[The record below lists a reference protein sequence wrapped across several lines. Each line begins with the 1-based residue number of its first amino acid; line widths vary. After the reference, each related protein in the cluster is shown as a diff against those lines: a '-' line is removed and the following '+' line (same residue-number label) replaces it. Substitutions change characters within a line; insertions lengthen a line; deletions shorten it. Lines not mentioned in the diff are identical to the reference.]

1 MEIIFKN
8 ANFDQ
13 SVLQQFANTHSMRN
27 EILSLMVE
35 KGLNDDC
42 YVKML
47 DYTIDL
53 FESQGLGADYYGY
66 HNISHELEVTYVA
79 LLAINQ
85 NRVEFTDEDVR
96 YLYVAALFHD
106 FDPQKSVDKPHEE
119 SVLKFIGMD
128 KKLLQLLKEANIDLE
143 IIKTLILRTT
153 YPWSGKI
160 RDSAEIQ
167 IKEAFNNS
175 DLTRNN
181 LPYQEHVMEMGW
193 YLSVVDRISG
203 YALGDFTKAMEMAK
217 MNAHALAWRPS
228 LIVRSAVAY
237 FEELL
242 NKETDMAKGILKV
255 LPKEMRKNFFDTVLS
270 FMKIRQQEIT
280 IQADYSYENLKL
292 VPTIESMATRE
303 DPKFIKALYE
313 IFLELP
319 SPLQFEKENF
329 EELVK
334 DPQVVINTLRI
345 NDKDGEIV
353 GFAKGGPLENY
364 KLREE
369 IRDENYGLSNTIF
382 LEPIALKMGYW
393 GLKGGSE
400 MRHMFIMQAHSMK
413 FKFMTSF
420 ALRDVIRARI
430 DKEQAEFV
438 TLFDPERW
446 DYYRIKI

>member
-1 MEIIFKN
+1 M
-8 ANFDQ
+8 DRV
-13 SVLQQFANTHSMRN
+13 VLQEFANIHSMRN
-27 EILSLMVE
+27 EILNLMV
-35 KGLNDDC
+35 KNGLEDDC
-42 YVKML
+42 YIEML
-47 DYTIDL
+47 DYTIEL
-53 FESQGLGADYYGY
+53 FESQGLGIDYYGY
-66 HNISHELEVTYVA
+66 HNINHELEVTYIS
-79 LLAINQ
+79 LLAMAQEKI
-85 NRVEFTDEDVR
+85 ELTEEDVK

-119 SVLKFIGMD
+119 SVLKFISMD
-128 KKLLQLLKEANIDLE
+128 RKLRQLINTAKLDLE
-143 IIKTLILRTT
+143 IIKVMILRTT
-153 YPWSGKI
+153 YPWSGDLRKN
-160 RDSAEIQ
+160 AEIQ
-167 IKEAFNNS
+167 INQCFQNS

-181 LPYQEHVMEMGW
+181 QQYQQHIIEMGW

-255 LPKEMRKNFFDTVLS
+255 LPKNMRKNFFDTVLS
-270 FMKIRQQEIT
+270 FMRIRQQEIT
-280 IQADYSYENLKL
+280 IQANYSYENLKL
-292 VPTIESMATRE
+292 IPTIESMKTRKDSE
-303 DPKFIKALYE
+303 FINTLYE

-319 SPLQFEKENF
+319 TPLQFEKENF
-329 EELVK
+329 KESIK
-334 DPQVVINTLRI
+334 DPQIVINTLRL
-345 NDKDGEIV
+345 NDKDGEII
-353 GFAKGGPLENY
+353 GFSKGGPLEKY

-369 IRDENYGLSNTIF
+369 IRDENYGLGNTIF

-413 FKFMTSF
+413 YKHLTSF
-420 ALRDVIRARI
+420 ALRDVIRARV

>member
-1 MEIIFKN
+1 M
-8 ANFDQ
+8 
-13 SVLQQFANTHSMRN
+13 QQFANTHSMRN

-35 KGLNDDC
+35 NGLDDDC
-42 YVKML
+42 YVEML

-53 FESQGLGADYYGY
+53 FESQGLGTDYYGY
-66 HNISHELEVTYVA
+66 HNINHELEVTYVS
-79 LLAINQ
+79 LLAGKQEKIQ
-85 NRVEFTDEDVR
+85 FTDEDKK

-119 SVLKFIGMD
+119 SVLKFISMD
-128 KKLLQLLKEANIDLE
+128 KKLRQLINVANLDLE

-153 YPWSGKI
+153 YPWAGKLKAN
-160 RDSAEIQ
+160 AEDQ
-167 IKEAFNNS
+167 IKQCFNTS

-181 LPYQEHVMEMGW
+181 LPYQEHIMEMGW
-193 YLSVVDRISG
+193 YLSVVDRVSG
-203 YALGDFTKAMEMAK
+203 YALGDFAKAMGMAK

-242 NKETDMAKGILKV
+242 NKETDMAKAILKV
-255 LPKEMRKNFFDTVLS
+255 LPKEMRKNFFGTVLS

-292 VPTIESMATRE
+292 IPTIESMGTRNE
-303 DPKFIKALYE
+303 PNFIKTLYE
-313 IFLELP
+313 IFMELP
-319 SPLQFEKENF
+319 TPLQFERDNF
-329 EELVK
+329 EKSVK
-334 DPQVVINTLRI
+334 DPQVIINTLRL
-345 NDKDGEIV
+345 NDKNGEII
-353 GFAKGGPLENY
+353 GFSKGGPLENY
-364 KLREE
+364 NLREE
-369 IRDENYGLSNTIF
+369 IRDENYGIGNTIF
-382 LEPIALKMGYW
+382 LEPLALKMGYW

-400 MRHMFIMQAHSMK
+400 MRHLFIMQSHSMK
-413 FKFMTSF
+413 FKYMTSF

-438 TLFDPERW
+438 TQFDPERW